1 MTLPIP
7 TLPGTGTIG
16 WMSPFTRSQ
25 ELAVGQAG
33 LWGKNRAVD
42 KKRSMPGDKRILGL
56 PYLTVSKTKDVE
68 KPKNDL
74 PHILEFECI
83 CNQHG
88 AVIVEWLVPCVVY
101 STKSRTVLFFIT
113 SSTCRPF
120 QTYRTHCSVTYYF
133 SNFFTETKIC
143 NHLSIH
149 TATWKS

>member
-1 MTLPIP
+1 MNESLHQVTR
-7 TLPGTGTIG
+7 GSSGIG
-16 WMSPFTRSQ
+16 WVM
-25 ELAVGQAG
+25 
-33 LWGKNRAVD
+33 GKNRAME
-42 KKRSMPGDKRILGL
+42 KKRSIPGDKRILGL

-113 SSTCRPF
+113 NSTCRPF
-120 QTYRTHCSVTYYF
+120 QTLQDTLQCHILF
-133 SNFFTETKIC
+133 
-143 NHLSIH
+143 L
-149 TATWKS
+149 